1 MSVSR
6 RGRLILGTS
15 GFAYR
20 HWRDSFY
27 PPKTPQSRWVE
38 VYAERF
44 SSVELN
50 VSFYRLPSANTF
62 ADWADRT
69 PDDFRFVVKGSRTIT
84 HYRRLKNA
92 EEPVA
97 QLFGASAGLGDKL
110 ACMLWQLPPRS
121 APDVDALDGFCYL
134 LARHTDALGTTE
146 RVRHAF
152 EFRDPRWFADD
163 VLDVLRAHRHC
174 LVFADPPREDEP
186 RLLTSDYAY
195 MRFHHGP
202 RPSGGYE
209 DDELAPYAQRAAEFL
224 DLGMDVFAFF
234 NNDPGAW
241 APRNAGAFRAMVE
254 RESSRGR

>member
-1 MSVSR
+1 MSG

-20 HWRDSFY
+20 HWRDAFY
-27 PPKTPQSRWVE
+27 PPKTPQSQWLE
-38 VYAERF
+38 AYADRF

-50 VSFYRLPSANTF
+50 VSFYRLPTSEAF
-62 ADWADRT
+62 ADWAART

-97 QLFGASAGLGDKL
+97 RLFDAASGLGSKL
-110 ACMLWQLPPRS
+110 SCLLWQLAPRT
-121 APDVDALDGFCYL
+121 APDASALDSFCYL
-134 LARHTDALGTTE
+134 LARHTDALPTQE

-163 VLDVLRAHRHC
+163 VLEVLRSHRHC
-174 LVFADPPREDEP
+174 LVFADPPREEEP

-202 RPSGGYE
+202 RTSGAYE
-209 DDELAPYAQRAAEFL
+209 DDELAPYAERAAGLL
-224 DLGMDVFAFF
+224 DLGMDVFAYF

-241 APRNAGAFRAMVE
+241 APRNADMFRQLVK
-254 RESSRGR
+254 RSR